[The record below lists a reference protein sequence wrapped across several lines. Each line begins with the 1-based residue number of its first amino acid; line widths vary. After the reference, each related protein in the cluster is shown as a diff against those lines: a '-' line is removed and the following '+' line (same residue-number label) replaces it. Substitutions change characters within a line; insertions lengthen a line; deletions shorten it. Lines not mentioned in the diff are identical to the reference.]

1 MGQWRPT
8 TSRPADLS
16 EGHPS
21 WLTTSTGRPCQVLT
35 PGLIHHLSDTS
46 LTGLS
51 PPPLATDH
59 WPVWF
64 VCDSC
69 LHPIR
74 SVRWYD
80 FGPLR
85 VVSGGLFVG
94 PFFLCDLTS
103 VVLINVKSSVT
114 CTSLIY
120 ILWHV
125 ANLLLSFYLRLSL
138 PIGINFS
145 MWDFFFTW
153 DCKFLSFYLDLS
165 IIINYYTFLVITVYI
180 FFSTLYIKW
189 IGWNLFLIKVQFY

>member
-1 MGQWRPT
+1 MWQWRPT
-8 TSRPADLS
+8 TPDQQTSQ

-21 WLTTSTGRPCQVLT
+21 WLTTSTGRPCQFLT
-35 PGLIHHLSDTS
+35 PGLIHHLSDIS
-46 LTGLS
+46 LTGL
-51 PPPLATDH
+51 PPPPPPPVTDH

-69 LHPIR
+69 LHPIS
-74 SVRWYD
+74 SVHSFD

-103 VVLINVKSSVT
+103 VVLINVRNSVT

-180 FFSTLYIKW
+180 FF
-189 IGWNLFLIKVQFY
+189 FYAIY

>member
-1 MGQWRPT
+1 MKAYNT
-8 TSRPADLS
+8 RPADLS

-46 LTGLS
+46 LTGL
-51 PPPLATDH
+51 PPPLLSPLTTDL
-59 WPVWF
+59 
-64 VCDSC
+64 C
-69 LHPIR
+69 
-74 SVRWYD
+74 
-80 FGPLR
+80 
-85 VVSGGLFVG
+85 GLFMTVVYIQSALFVRMTLVHLG
-94 PFFLCDLTS
+94 LCLGDCLWGRFFLCDLTP
-103 VVLINVKSSVT
+103 VVLINVRNSVT

-153 DCKFLSFYLDLS
+153 DRKFL
-165 IIINYYTFLVITVYI
+165 T
-180 FFSTLYIKW
+180 
-189 IGWNLFLIKVQFY
+189 

>member
-1 MGQWRPT
+1 MECVVIFPSLTNLPSFNHHPSFFMPGHSLCDSDVLQIADQQ
-8 TSRPADLS
+8 TSW
-16 EGHPS
+16 EGRPS

-35 PGLIHHLSDTS
+35 PGLIHHLSDIS

-51 PPPLATDH
+51 PPPPVTDH

-69 LHPIR
+69 LHPIS

-94 PFFLCDLTS
+94 PFFLCDLTP
-103 VVLINVKSSVT
+103 VVLINVRSSVT

-125 ANLLLSFYLRLSL
+125 ANLLLSFYLRINL
-138 PIGINFS
+138 P
-145 MWDFFFTW
+145 
-153 DCKFLSFYLDLS
+153 
-165 IIINYYTFLVITVYI
+165 
-180 FFSTLYIKW
+180 
-189 IGWNLFLIKVQFY
+189 

>member
-1 MGQWRPT
+1 MWQWRPT

-16 EGHPS
+16 EGRPS

-35 PGLIHHLSDTS
+35 PGLIHHLSDIS

-69 LHPIR
+69 LHPIS

-103 VVLINVKSSVT
+103 MVLINVRSSVT

-125 ANLLLSFYLRLSL
+125 ANLLLSFYLRLTL

-180 FFSTLYIKW
+180 FF
-189 IGWNLFLIKVQFY
+189 FYAIY

>member
-1 MGQWRPT
+1 MWQWRLT
-8 TSRPADLS
+8 NSRPADLS
-16 EGHPS
+16 GRPYL

-35 PGLIHHLSDTS
+35 PGLIHHLSDIS

-69 LHPIR
+69 LHPIS
-74 SVRWYD
+74 SVHSFD

-94 PFFLCDLTS
+94 PFFLCDLTP
-103 VVLINVKSSVT
+103 VVLINVRRSVT

-138 PIGINFS
+138 PSIGIKFS

-153 DCKFLSFYLDLS
+153 DRKFLTSYLILS
-165 IIINYYTFLVITVYI
+165 IIINYYTF
-180 FFSTLYIKW
+180 F
-189 IGWNLFLIKVQFY
+189 